1 MIDVL
6 LALGADPSAATL
18 LAGGSSDDVGAGVLF
33 PFLAGPAVFIA
44 VYLGIYRY
52 YRNTDKRHEFE
63 RKTEVKV
70 GNLRTGDQR
79 RGSNNRQKSRRMNGA
94 NEDDALERVRRI
106 RVP

>member
-52 YRNTDKRHEFE
+52 Y
-63 RKTEVKV
+63 
-70 GNLRTGDQR
+70 GNTGDQR